1 MKCVPEWSE
10 ALFLLLSP
18 NLFLSHSSGLLSAS
32 LIQGLDLLLGLLNL
46 LQRKVAT
53 ARADA
58 NVSAFAETRSAVSGF
73 WAVGSWGFGCIC
85 NLDLPL
91 TGTVTLGKFVNDPLS
106 LVLSGNPYYA
116 PYWTCGP
123 TQSFNLYILH
133 FPNCNVVT
141 KCRFCAWPAVRIN
154 CMIIPRSSFQ
164 NKIIKYYPC
173 LCTTMLFGD
182 GSCYKEINDRKV
194 TFPLFLFLQEKEKKI
209 QTLSSSFWDY
219 RNSWDKDYSWGRNGQ
234 VFLRGFLRGKIVSIK
249 DASKV

>member
-1 MKCVPEWSE
+1 MRSRMKPGTLPVTVSESLPVAQFWTALCITDPGLGFVTWPVKPFAEESRHSPRWS
-10 ALFLLLSP
+10 
-18 NLFLSHSSGLLSAS
+18 
-32 LIQGLDLLLGLLNL
+32 
-46 LQRKVAT
+46 
-53 ARADA
+53 

-116 PYWTCGP
+116 PHWTCGP

-164 NKIIKYYPC
+164 NKIVKYYPC
-173 LCTTMLFGD
+173 LCTTKLFGD
-182 GSCYKEINDRKV
+182 GSCYKEINDRQV
-194 TFPLFLFLQEKEKKI
+194 TFPLFLFLQEKEKKNPD
-209 QTLSSSFWDY
+209 S
-219 RNSWDKDYSWGRNGQ
+219 
-234 VFLRGFLRGKIVSIK
+234 
-249 DASKV
+249 